1 MLVYFVPPL
10 VLFGVHLT
18 WQAIIYIKNRNK
30 REEHVSNPFVNASD
44 LEPQWGDLI
53 EIRRPLYS
61 HFCVYVE
68 EGFVIHISEGRNKR
82 GAQVKKDK
90 LVSVAGKSLCRVNN
104 LEEAAQRRNLTAR
117 SVEEIIKTAEEMV
130 NNKKKY
136 RIFHDNCEHFA
147 TYCRY
152 GTGFSLQAE
161 SVENDSE
168 LKLLARGVGY
178 TSLNV
183 GTISQRKQNPSFWI
197 NAYFQKD
204 YDYLRVYD
212 FLKTLF
218 LRDLWYKSFL
228 YLL

>member
-1 MLVYFVPPL
+1 
-10 VLFGVHLT
+10 
-18 WQAIIYIKNRNK
+18 
-30 REEHVSNPFVNASD
+30 
-44 LEPQWGDLI
+44 
-53 EIRRPLYS
+53 
-61 HFCVYVE
+61 
-68 EGFVIHISEGRNKR
+68 
-82 GAQVKKDK
+82 
-90 LVSVAGKSLCRVNN
+90 
-104 LEEAAQRRNLTAR
+104 
-117 SVEEIIKTAEEMV
+117 
-130 NNKKKY
+130 
-136 RIFHDNCEHFA
+136 
-147 TYCRY
+147 
-152 GTGFSLQAE
+152 
-161 SVENDSE
+161 